1 MYIVYTPK
9 EENKVSKDKKL
20 KTFRLSERTV
30 RDLEQLATRWSV
42 TQTDVLTVL
51 IQEANNMGSVLDE
64 NEGIQDKFEMI
75 RRVRGL

>member
-1 MYIVYTPK
+1 MTA
-9 EENKVSKDKKL
+9 EKKL
-20 KTFRLSERTV
+20 KSFRFSSRTI

-64 NEGIQDKFEMI
+64 NEGLQDKFEMI